1 MTSSKKPITIVAGR
15 KYVLLD
21 GQIGTAELFHV
32 GRRPGA
38 DKLEN
43 VYRICQI
50 SYWGDGTPV
59 RDGALNI
66 HYEVAAEKT
75 ATERFPLGST
85 WLTSEGHEVYIAG
98 HIPTR
103 DLLRGVSFTADE
115 KNQDAFGF
123 WGATTGTAFDIT
135 ATDIGHLVSRID
147 KPFDATSTAHIDRGD
162 GALDYSDLDAKHG
175 RVSMR
180 KIYTDGAGMAEV
192 EKLLNGLGIQV
203 IKVNVADV
211 RSASFSDTAASI
223 STALAADSDPDA
235 DRLASET
242 LSALGWVFNG
252 QAWEEPEPGEL
263 ANMAGWPAPVEG
275 YAVLQAALGA
285 AYDQSARGKGKE
297 RHATAGTAFENQPLI
312 SINEMLGSV
321 DGALYQVMKKTQESS
336 RLPVERARAELL
348 GAMVYA
354 AAAWHML
361 GEKQIQQNLDQF

>member
-1 MTSSKKPITIVAGR
+1 MHT
-15 KYVLLD
+15 KY
-21 GQIGTAELFHV
+21 T
-32 GRRPGA
+32 
-38 DKLEN
+38 
-43 VYRICQI
+43 
-50 SYWGDGTPV
+50 
-59 RDGALNI
+59 
-66 HYEVAAEKT
+66 
-75 ATERFPLGST
+75 LGST
-85 WLTSEGHEVYIAG
+85 WITSEGHEVYIAG
-98 HIPTR
+98 HIASR

-115 KNQDAFGF
+115 KGQDAFGF
-123 WGATTGTAFDIT
+123 WGATTGTAFDLT
-135 ATDIGHLVSRID
+135 ATNIGHLERRVGQSS
-147 KPFDATSTAHIDRGD
+147 AHGSTAHIDRGD
-162 GALDYSDLDAKHG
+162 GSNQIFRDISELARQNDA
-175 RVSMR
+175 VSIR
-180 KIYTDGAGMAEV
+180 HLHVDADPAAV
-192 EKLLNGLGIQV
+192 EKVLANMGIKV
-203 IKVNVADV
+203 IKVDV
-211 RSASFSDTAASI
+211 KNLRSSPFNHRVEPASATTQACRDMFVSGVQDRM
-223 STALAADSDPDA
+223 AADSGPDA
-235 DRLASET
+235 DGLASET

>member
-1 MTSSKKPITIVAGR
+1 MSDKYPLNSNWHTVHKASVLVIATYPMNNIVKGAITYNPSDKRPDEFGLWSTIDGRPMDGNAVDAGDLTQPDR
-15 KYVLLD
+15 VSDLY
-21 GQIGTAELFHV
+21 G
-32 GRRPGA
+32 PGA
-38 DKLEN
+38 
-43 VYRICQI
+43 
-50 SYWGDGTPV
+50 S
-59 RDGALNI
+59 LNK
-66 HYEVAAEKT
+66 A
-75 ATERFPLGST
+75 P
-85 WLTSEGHEVYIAG
+85 
-98 HIPTR
+98 
-103 DLLRGVSFTADE
+103 
-115 KNQDAFGF
+115 FG
-123 WGATTGTAFDIT
+123 
-135 ATDIGHLVSRID
+135 
-147 KPFDATSTAHIDRGD
+147 TAHIDRGD
-162 GALDYSDLDAKHG
+162 GALGCSDLDAKYG

-180 KIYTDGAGMAEV
+180 KIYADGAGMAEV
-192 EKLLNGLGIQV
+192 ESLLKGLGIQV
-203 IKVNVADV
+203 IRV
-211 RSASFSDTAASI
+211 RVPGEVTLDPNKPGGMSVENGV
-223 STALAADSDPDA
+223 DPDA
-235 DRLASET
+235 LASET

-321 DGALYQVMKKTQESS
+321 DGALYQVMKKTQESA